1 MKNRKKIKIMAICLL
16 VMSMTAA
23 TACAMST
30 VPAEETVAET
40 IAEETA
46 TEAAIEEVAVE
57 ETADQGEQALVPRRL
72 PLNRVV
78 QNTYMGNVDSI
89 IHNDSYSSDV
99 TSTVVPLGI
108 DTEVSLE
115 LDNQG
120 QNATPNAF
128 FDNNGNTI
136 ATFQGG
142 ISIKDLSTDEAKVLG
157 SFIPMQ
163 AEGENYFVQT
173 SYAFVDEKNRIVAP
187 TSHGHIIILETT
199 DDTSEI
205 LPVFHKVMDVDIVS
219 AAKDVLG
226 TETDTN
232 LLSIIY
238 DYQGNLW
245 FTTGGF
251 RIDPSRYAP
260 GFLGYLSREYI
271 DAACNGES
279 VNAADHLYFKKLTEG
294 EGCENG
300 ISSNPSGAVILTNK
314 TCYML
319 NAQDEVEVTWQYDY
333 ESNGANDATGEYAG
347 GGLAWGSGTTPT
359 LTTELVLFTNNMDP
373 VELIA
378 LSSETGE
385 EVARTP
391 VLEKLPEGTPV
402 SVENSIIVY
411 AGDEER
417 TSVLVCNWFGAG
429 SAGLADPDSDSS
441 VQTYEA
447 LYSPEWTAQG
457 GIMIAPGIER
467 VDVVKQ
473 GSEYSVEKKWF
484 RDDIRDTA
492 MIKLST
498 ATGYLYGYWQDLETT
513 MWGFQI
519 LDFETGDTLKT
530 YEVSSLP
537 EYNNMAVGMIADKS
551 GNNLL
556 CPTNHQELTRIQ
568 DRFVYLPETPAARL
582 DLDETTREALSDE
595 EFAERSGSTQTA
607 ASYLSGA
614 LLPNQAGPITVAFK
628 INGLEGTASDLTL
641 YTAAADGKLKA
652 MDAQEW
658 LLYDADGNVQDDK
671 AELAPETV
679 YEVHFKVTDQS
690 DMDLDTAEKEI
701 RVKMI
706 LGR

>member
-78 QNTYMGNVDSI
+78 QNPYMGNVDSI

-319 NAQDEVEVTWQYDY
+319 NAQDGVEVTWQYDY

-378 LSSETGE
+378 LSSE
-385 EVARTP
+385 
-391 VLEKLPEGTPV
+391 
-402 SVENSIIVY
+402 
-411 AGDEER
+411 
-417 TSVLVCNWFGAG
+417 
-429 SAGLADPDSDSS
+429 
-441 VQTYEA
+441 
-447 LYSPEWTAQG
+447 
-457 GIMIAPGIER
+457 
-467 VDVVKQ
+467 
-473 GSEYSVEKKWF
+473 
-484 RDDIRDTA
+484 
-492 MIKLST
+492 
-498 ATGYLYGYWQDLETT
+498 TGYLYGYWQDLETT